1 MKTPFG
7 LQQYFATKQ
16 AQHHQLLDEESER
29 THKMMVKEIEIDG
42 NMCKKQASL
51 VLDNTP
57 VYFPHQPYDVQKS
70 YMESVIRALNKKQ
83 NALLE
88 SPTGTGKTLSL
99 LCASLAWL
107 KKNRK
112 DQLNSDQP
120 KNIKII
126 YSSRT
131 HAQLKQVA
139 MELKKTVYK
148 PNVSMLGSRDQ
159 YCIRGDFSAIKGTLL
174 NQSCRK
180 SVKSNQCQFYKKEH
194 LILMAQNYSTLI
206 SSLDEAKQFGFKN
219 KLCPYYFERQRL
231 DFADLILLP
240 YNYLLEKDFQDVV
253 EIENSILIF
262 DEAHNVQSTAEE
274 GSSFLIT
281 HNNIIEAEKD
291 LEKWID
297 ELESVSIFYDQ
308 LKAKLN
314 SAKVPTELKEFR
326 SIMITIRVFAQ
337 YIESFKNNPE
347 FVISDKDEKYLIS
360 DARRIQNMI
369 FEHTQDK
376 ENTFRLWSENSQ
388 TNYAKGVN
396 KNNFAKYL
404 IHCSVLIEVM
414 GELSQIPGYHFES
427 WVKFMKNVFDLI
439 KVEDEREKQ
448 KLSLNSLQNEFNQYK
463 LSFILDQSNQLSIN
477 MWCLEPSLAF
487 SRLFSK
493 SIYSILLTSGTLSP
507 MPSWACELRI
517 PFEVQLVNEHIIDL
531 NKNLRVFQHKTFDFS
546 FNQRN
551 NEEQVSKFG
560 VTLLS
565 LSQIIPNGILVIFSS
580 YSLMNKFRSKWTY
593 NKLLPRLC
601 EIKACL
607 WEPQQSAEMQNV
619 FDLYKQKSKKGAI
632 MFAVHR
638 GKVAEGIDFSDEL
651 CRAIFLVGVPYP
663 PKQDNHLLEK
673 MGYLDKIFNDPEFT
687 NQQRIKSS
695 EWYTQQ
701 AIRATNQAM
710 GRVIRH
716 INDYGIVY
724 LCDKRFEYRDIK
736 QGLSKWAQPAIQPWV
751 NDDEVIKQT
760 KEFYNRTI
768 SIKEQC
774 IKEQIEQKPIQEQDC
789 KKRKLQFFGLQNKN
803 DFEKLKDET
812 QERVKNLNEQ
822 QQQNEYINLQS
833 YQMNYKPQEQQ
844 NKNSNKNSQKQL
856 DISNFQNINLSNLDQ
871 NSIQE
876 IQQKMDIDD
885 DQVSRME
892 SKKKK
897 LCIRLKNQK

>member
-1 MKTPFG
+1 MKIPFQI
-7 LQQYFATKQ
+7 QQYFSSKQ
-16 AQHHQLLDEESER
+16 AQHHKLLDEESEQL
-29 THKMMVKEIEIDG
+29 HKMIIKEIDIDS
-42 NMCKKQASL
+42 NMCKKQTQL
-51 VLDNTP
+51 ILGDTP
-57 VYFPHQPYDVQKS
+57 VYFPHKPYEVQKI
-70 YMESVIRALNKKQ
+70 YMESVIKSLNKKQ

-112 DQLNSDQP
+112 EQLNSEQP

-148 PNVSMLGSRDQ
+148 PNVSILGSRDQ
-159 YCIRGDFSAIKGTLL
+159 YCIRGDFSMIKGTIL

-180 SVKSNQCQFYKKEH
+180 SVKANQCQFYKKDH
-194 LILMAQNYSTLI
+194 LLLMAQNYSTLI
-206 SSLDEAKQFGFKN
+206 SSLEEAKQFGYKN

-231 DFADLILLP
+231 DYADLILLP
-240 YNYLLEKDFQDVV
+240 YNYLLEKEFQDVV
-253 EIENSILIF
+253 QIEDSILIF
-262 DEAHNVQSTAEE
+262 DEAHNVQSTAED

-297 ELESVSIFYDQ
+297 ELESVSVFYDQ
-308 LKAKLN
+308 LRTKLN
-314 SAKVPTELKEFR
+314 SAKISSELKEYR

-337 YIESFKNNPE
+337 YLELFKKNQE
-347 FVISDKDEKYLIS
+347 FVNSDKDERYMIL
-360 DARRIQNMI
+360 DARQIQSMI
-369 FEHTQDK
+369 FDNTQDK
-376 ENTFRLWSENSQ
+376 ENTFRLWSDNSQ

-404 IHCSVLIEVM
+404 IHCTVLIEVM

-439 KVEDEREKQ
+439 KVDDEREKQ

-463 LSFILDQSNQLSIN
+463 LSFLIDQSNQLSIN

-487 SRLFSK
+487 QRLCNK
-493 SIYSILLTSGTLSP
+493 SIYSILLTSGTLTP
-507 MPSWACELRI
+507 MASWVCELRQ
-517 PFEVQLVNEHIIDL
+517 PFDVQLVNEHIIDL
-531 NKNLRVFQHKTFDFS
+531 NKNLRVYQHKSFDFS
-546 FNQRN
+546 YNQRN
-551 NEEQVSKFG
+551 NEEQIGRFG
-560 VTLLS
+560 VTLLNFC
-565 LSQIIPNGILVIFSS
+565 QIIPNGILVIFSS

-593 NKLLPRLC
+593 NKLITRLC

-607 WEPQQSAEMQNV
+607 WEPQQSTEMQNV
-619 FDLYKQKSKKGAI
+619 FDTYKQKAKKGAI

-663 PKQDNHLLEK
+663 PKQDNRLLEK
-673 MGYLDKIFNDPEFT
+673 MGYLDKLFNDPEFN
-687 NQQRIKSS
+687 NQQRIRSS

-716 INDYGIVY
+716 INDYGIVF
-724 LCDKRFEYRDIK
+724 LCDKRFEYKDIK
-736 QGLSKWAQPAIQPWV
+736 QGLSKWVQPAIQPWI
-751 NDDEVIKQT
+751 NDDDVMKQT
-760 KEFYNRTI
+760 KEFYNRTTTI
-768 SIKEQC
+768 QEQC
-774 IKEQIEQKPIQEQDC
+774 IKEQICQKPIQEQEV
-789 KKRKLQFFGLQNKN
+789 KKRQLQFFGLQNKN
-803 DFEKLKDET
+803 DKLSDEFQQKISKFDNKSTEK
-812 QERVKNLNEQ
+812 Q
-822 QQQNEYINLQS
+822 YINLKT
-833 YQMNYKPQEQQ
+833 YEMNQLPQ
-844 NKNSNKNSQKQL
+844 NKQLKLNNSNSLKILDKQQFDENCNYFNSDSTHMQQ
-856 DISNFQNINLSNLDQ
+856 ISSKMIVDNQNIEQ
-871 NSIQE
+871 IEFKQ
-876 IQQKMDIDD
+876 
-885 DQVSRME
+885 
-892 SKKKK
+892 KK
-897 LCIRLKNQK
+897 LCIKLKNKK